1 MTQLQLFEGQMF
13 ESIGLHAAL
22 ILNRLRVR
30 AALTAP
36 DEQAANQDGH
46 EDGQEERRA
55 EDREHC
61 RGQAVD
67 HALCKKTA
75 L

>member
-1 MTQLQLFEGQMF
+1 MF

-36 DEQAANQDGH
+36 DEQRADQDRH
-46 EDGQEERRA
+46 KDGQGKRRA
-55 EDREHC
+55 EP
-61 RGQAVD
+61 GQHNERKSVD
-67 HALCKKTA
+67 DAL
-75 L
+75 